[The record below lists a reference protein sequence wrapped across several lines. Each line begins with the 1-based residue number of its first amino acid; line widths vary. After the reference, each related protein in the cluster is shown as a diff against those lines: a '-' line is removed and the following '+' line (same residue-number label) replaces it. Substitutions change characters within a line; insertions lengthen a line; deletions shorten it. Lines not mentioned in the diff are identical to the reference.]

1 MRESCTRYHQ
11 RLRNGVGLSHD
22 KIEPW
27 EQCKKKKKNGMAY
40 QYFRSRLLP
49 FVIKIHFFLSINSP
63 INLSLDI
70 GSTVRFVVY
79 SGGSRGAPPLVL
91 DQTEA

>member
-27 EQCKKKKKNGMAY
+27 EQCEKKTVW
-40 QYFRSRLLP
+40 P
-49 FVIKIHFFLSINSP
+49 VIFVIKIYFFLSINSP
-63 INLSLDI
+63 INLSLNI
-70 GSTVRFVVY
+70 GSSVRFAVY
-79 SGGSRGAPPLVL
+79 SGGSRGAPPPLVL